1 VPKLSKTISTPGD
14 TVDLCM
20 QRVSACAE
28 IPEDAFFVRCVA
40 GAIAGLRSYVEL
52 TVRIV
57 DEREGLLLNKRWR
70 GQNKATNV
78 LSFPVDGLSDLAP
91 ALLGDIVICAPLV
104 AHEAAERNCAAPAHW
119 AHLTVHGVLHLLG
132 FDHQDD
138 NDAMRMEERERA
150 VLAGLGYSDPYRA
163 SSTL

>member
-1 VPKLSKTISTPGD
+1 MPKLNKTVSTASN
-14 TVDLCM
+14 TVDLCL

-28 IPEDAFFVRCVA
+28 IPEEAFFVRCVA
-40 GAIAGLRSYVEL
+40 ATIAGLRAYVEL

-57 DEREGLLLNKRWR
+57 DEGEGLVLNKRWR
-70 GQNKATNV
+70 GQDKATNV
-78 LSFPVDGLSDLAP
+78 LSFPIDGLSDLAP

-104 AHEAAERNCAAPAHW
+104 NYEATERNCSPLSHW

-138 NDAMRMEERERA
+138 SDAKRMEERERV
-150 VLAGLGYSDPYRA
+150 VLAGLGFPDPYRA
-163 SSTL
+163 SRDI